1 MITLAGKAFS
11 GPYMLP
17 LWSAPGAA
25 GVFAVMVPGWKS
37 LTFRALHFDHA
48 EALRADTIKQHP
60 RHAEWVSIGGTEW
73 NLYVAVLEMPYSTD
87 AERRSGVRQA
97 ERLYRPEFQ
106 RPEFQNFDHNA
117 PSLREL
123 MLAHAMRENRD

>member
-17 LWSAPGAA
+17 LWSAPKAA
-25 GVFAVMVPGWKS
+25 GVFAVMVPGWKA
-37 LTFRALHFDHA
+37 LTFRALYFDHA
-48 EALRADTIKQHP
+48 GALGADTIKQHP

-73 NLYVAVLEMPYSTD
+73 NLYVAVLEMPCSTD
-87 AERRSGVRQA
+87 AERRSAVREA
-97 ERLYRPEFQ
+97 ERRYRPEFQ
-106 RPEFQNFDHNA
+106 KFDQNA

-123 MLAHAMRENRD
+123 MLAQAMRENRD